1 MEIKAY
7 MGKLSRWFIL
17 NYAEL
22 SSYGDN
28 GPLHMLCSELLDR
41 HCDIKRGT
49 RTSKFNTADKN
60 AALKTART
68 KMKKSEREKWSH
80 ANSITVKSAAQ

>member
-1 MEIKAY
+1 

-17 NYAEL
+17 NYAEVL
-22 SSYGDN
+22 SSYGDS

-41 HCDIKRGT
+41 HCDTRRGT
-49 RTSKFNTADKN
+49 RTSKFNTAEKN

-68 KMKKSEREKWSH
+68 KMRKSKREKWSR
-80 ANSITVKSAAQ
+80 ANSTTVKSAAQE